1 MFILPFQRLPP
12 IVLLIIQLQAGN
24 IAYLHFLNSL
34 MEIEIFTLADFAQ
47 DNQSKLTIVG
57 TFDAIHSKQFPV
69 THPSC
74 TIACRLRFAAKEAG
88 SHDFKLRLID
98 ATGKETIQ
106 PIEGN
111 INMGSPPNG
120 QFASVNMVINF
131 NQLQFEKAGRY
142 SFELYIDGDWKSG
155 LPLFLNKIA

>member
-1 MFILPFQRLPP
+1 
-12 IVLLIIQLQAGN
+12 
-24 IAYLHFLNSL
+24 

-57 TFDAIHSKQFPV
+57 TFDSIQSKQFPMQ
-69 THPSC
+69 HPSC
-74 TIACRLRFAAKEAG
+74 SVACRLRFAAKEG
-88 SHDFKLRLID
+88 GDHEFKLRLID
-98 ATGKETIQ
+98 ADGKEVIK

-111 INMGSPPNG
+111 INIGNAPNG
-120 QFASVNMVINF
+120 QFSSINIVVNF

-155 LPLFLNKIA
+155 LPLFLNQAS